1 MKPTRSVLFVP
12 SARPRN
18 PLAIAGR
25 RRHAGVHAGGDARQR
40 ARRELQRELRTLHPP
55 TP

>member
-1 MKPTRSVLFVP
+1 MTSTRIAFALPV
-12 SARPRN
+12 ARPRN
-18 PLAIAGR
+18 PLALPARQRRAG
-25 RRHAGVHAGGDARQR
+25 AHAGGDARQR